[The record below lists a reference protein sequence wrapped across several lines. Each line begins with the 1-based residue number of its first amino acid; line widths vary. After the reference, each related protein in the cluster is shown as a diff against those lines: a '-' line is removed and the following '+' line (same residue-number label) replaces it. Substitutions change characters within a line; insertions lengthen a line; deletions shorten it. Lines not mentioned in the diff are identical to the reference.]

1 MDLTEKTFGFIYPQY
16 MAFLR
21 GSLNPAM
28 VVLATKC
35 RCKTNHFMGLF
46 CGNIFHQ
53 KFAKNGR
60 SDYPTYGHIIGM
72 VSNHSMWDE

>member
-28 VVLATKC
+28 VVLATKNADV
-35 RCKTNHFMGLF
+35 KPTTLWGY
-46 CGNIFHQ
+46 
-53 KFAKNGR
+53 FAGISFTKNSPKMADQISQR
-60 SDYPTYGHIIGM
+60 TAISS
-72 VSNHSMWDE
+72 VW